1 MNNNQQETKWSE
13 NVMLVDAD
21 YVDKVAFNL
30 IVNFERMLGR
40 RIPKADLAK
49 WVDCVALDGG
59 IREGGYE
66 TLVVLAHQ
74 KDKVQLDNFAPGNY
88 AAELD
93 GKAFKDSLGEFVIS
107 AVAIE
112 PIADSEDYLTEALR
126 LVTAQ
131 KEVKRVMVIPNAED
145 PYIYNKVREALNRV
159 DDDEKRITVFAMEPK
174 PGGNFRQE
182 ILGYSLMAALG
193 ITSDEINSKS

>member
-40 RIPKADLAK
+40 RIPKADLAR

-59 IREGGYE
+59 LKEGAHE

-74 KDKVQLDNFAPGNY
+74 KDKAQLDNFAPGNY

-107 AVAIE
+107 AVPIE

-145 PYIYNKVREALNRV
+145 PYIYNKVRETLNRV

>member
-59 IREGGYE
+59 LREGEHE

-74 KDKVQLDNFAPGNY
+74 KDKAQLDNFAPGNY

-107 AVAIE
+107 AVTIE

-145 PYIYNKVREALNRV
+145 PYIYNKVRETLNRV

>member
-21 YVDKVAFNL
+21 YVDMVAFNL

-59 IREGGYE
+59 LRAGGHE

-74 KDKVQLDNFAPGNY
+74 KSKAQLDNFAPGNY

-112 PIADSEDYLTEALR
+112 AIADSEDYLTEALR

-159 DDDEKRITVFAMEPK
+159 DDDEKRVTVFAMEPK

>member
-93 GKAFKDSLGEFVIS
+93 GKAFKDHLGEFIIS

-193 ITSDEINSKS
+193 ISADEINSKS

>member
-40 RIPKADLAK
+40 HIPKADLAR

-59 IREGGYE
+59 LKEGAHE

-74 KDKVQLDNFAPGNY
+74 KDKPQLENFAPGDY

-112 PIADSEDYLTEALR
+112 AIADSEDYLTEALR

>member
-30 IVNFERMLGR
+30 IMNFERMLGR
-40 RIPKADLAK
+40 RIPKADLAR

-59 IREGGYE
+59 LKEGAHE
-66 TLVVLAHQ
+66 TLVVLAHK
-74 KDKVQLDNFAPGNY
+74 KDKPQLVNFAPGDY

-93 GKAFKDSLGEFVIS
+93 GKAFKDHLGEFVIS
-107 AVAIE
+107 AIPIE
-112 PIADSEDYLTEALR
+112 AIADSEDYLTEALR
-126 LVTAQ
+126 LVTVQ

-145 PYIYNKVREALNRV
+145 PYIYNKVREVLNRV

-193 ITSDEINSKS
+193 ISADEIHAK

>member
-59 IREGGYE
+59 LRAGGHE

-74 KDKVQLDNFAPGNY
+74 KSKAQLDNFAPGNY

-112 PIADSEDYLTEALR
+112 AIADSEDYLTEALR

>member
-49 WVDCVALDGG
+49 WVDCIALDGG
-59 IREGGYE
+59 LREGVHE

-112 PIADSEDYLTEALR
+112 AIADSEDYLTEALR

-145 PYIYNKVREALNRV
+145 PYIYNKVRETLNRV

>member
-59 IREGGYE
+59 LREGEHE

-74 KDKVQLDNFAPGNY
+74 KDKAQLDNFAPGNY

-93 GKAFKDSLGEFVIS
+93 GKAFKDHLGEFIIS

-112 PIADSEDYLTEALR
+112 AIADSEDYLTEALR